1 VAISNDDQNGGS
13 ARGDCAECG
22 SPFSGNQRYCLEC
35 GARRGDLPAAIAA
48 RIAPPPL
55 PDRSRGPAGAEQRTA
70 REEPRAAVD
79 SGAEQPLAS
88 RFPSPRAAA
97 AAVMGMLAL
106 GVLLGSATSQIAQS
120 AGVSSLVVQLPAEA
134 PAPEPEEVV
143 EAEPEAVGSEAP
155 APLVEAPLPLAPEAL
170 PEEFAPEPEAPIVLP
185 PEIPEEEGLPEV
197 KHLFLIVLGDNGYE
211 ETFGAA
217 STAPYLSIQLPA
229 KGELLSNYYAVTQGS
244 LANQIALISGQ
255 GPTPETAANC
265 PNYTDVVPGTASAEG
280 QIEGNGC
287 VYPAEAEAL
296 PGQLAA
302 AGLKW
307 RGYVEDI
314 DHGIAAGQPPSCRHP
329 ALGGP
334 DTSAAPVPGDG
345 YMTWRNPFV
354 YFHSILDSPECAE
367 NDVGFE
373 RLATDLAS
381 AKKTPT
387 LSYIVPNACHS
398 GGEVPCEPTQAA
410 GAVAVEPFLKRVVP
424 AIMAS
429 AAYKEGGLI
438 AITSAQAP
446 QTGEHADQSSC
457 CVSPAYPNLP
467 PPAEAEEPVTGPV
480 KPTGGGRVGL
490 LLISPFVQPGSLN
503 ETSYSNHYTLLLTIE
518 ELFGLEKLGYANEIA
533 LTAFDNSVFNAGAEE
548 ESTVEP

>member
-1 VAISNDDQNGGS
+1 VTTGNDDQNGG
-13 ARGDCAECG
+13 AVRRECAEC
-22 SPFSGNQRYCLEC
+22 SASFSGDQRYCLEC
-35 GARRGDLPAAIAA
+35 GARRGALPAAIVAQFAPLAGPDGGAAADAAAA
-48 RIAPPPL
+48 REQPA
-55 PDRSRGPAGAEQRTA
+55 PAG
-70 REEPRAAVD
+70 D
-79 SGAEQPLAS
+79 SPPGKPLAS

-120 AGVSSLVVQLPAEA
+120 AGVSSLVVQLPPEA

-143 EAEPEAVGSEAP
+143 ETEPESVASEAP
-155 APLVEAPLPLAPEAL
+155 APPAEAPLPLAPEAL

-197 KHLFLIVLGDNGYE
+197 KHLFLIVLGDNGFE

-217 STAPYLSIQLPA
+217 STAPYLSTQLPA
-229 KGELLSNYYAVTQGS
+229 KGELLTNYYAVTQGS

-255 GPTPETAANC
+255 GPTPEIVANC
-265 PNYTDVVPGTASAEG
+265 PNYTDIVPGTASAEG

-287 VYPAEAEAL
+287 VFPAEAETL

-307 RGYVEDI
+307 RAYVEDI
-314 DHGIAAGQPPSCRHP
+314 DHGVAAGQPPSCRHP

-334 DTSAAPVPGDG
+334 DTSAAPVPGDA
-345 YMTWRNPFV
+345 YVTWRNPFV

-367 NDVGFE
+367 DDVGFE
-373 RLATDLAS
+373 RLATDLA
-381 AKKTPT
+381 ALKKTPT

-398 GGEVPCEPTQAA
+398 GGEVPCEPNQPA
-410 GAVAVEPFLKRVVP
+410 GAAAVEPFLKQVVP

-480 KPTGGGRVGL
+480 KPTGGGGRVGM
-490 LLISPFVQPGSLN
+490 LLISPFVQPGTVN

-533 LTAFDNSVFNAGAEE
+533 LTPFDSSVFNAGGEE